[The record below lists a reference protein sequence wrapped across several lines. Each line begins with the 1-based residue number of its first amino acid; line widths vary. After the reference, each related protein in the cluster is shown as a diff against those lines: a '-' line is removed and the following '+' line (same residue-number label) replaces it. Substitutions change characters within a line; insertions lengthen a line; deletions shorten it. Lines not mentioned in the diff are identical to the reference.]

1 MRGNKCKRGFDLFF
15 VTRGG
20 LCAVFFNM
28 NETRE
33 QISPEVWEAVKIASI
48 RGVPDVELSEQFG
61 VTREAIRQR
70 RFRDKTWAAA
80 VSPISMLHNEERKAE
95 ASRIVTGGVET
106 DSLAQ
111 KVAQKVS
118 ESAESIS
125 THNLLLA
132 SQIARKGLQ
141 RASGEIDALP
151 IENIADIERIF
162 KMAAI
167 AGKWNQPQ
175 VSVNQAF
182 AFGGGQDDA
191 AIVECETEIVEDS
204 GNYGDAFN
212 MGEDEA

>member
-1 MRGNKCKRGFDLFF
+1 M
-15 VTRGG
+15 T
-20 LCAVFFNM
+20 
-28 NETRE
+28 ETRE

-70 RFRDKTWAAA
+70 RCRDKAWAAA
-80 VSPISMLHNEERKAE
+80 VTPISSLKSEEKKAE
-95 ASRIVTGGVET
+95 ASQLVTRGAET
-106 DSLAQ
+106 AFLAQ

-132 SQIARKGLQ
+132 SKIAQKGLQ
-141 RASGEIDALP
+141 RASGEIEALP

-162 KMAAI
+162 KMAAM

-175 VSVNQAF
+175 VQVNQAF
-182 AFGGGQDDA
+182 AFGGGQNDS
-191 AIVECETEIVEDS
+191 AIMECETEIVEDA
-204 GNYGDAFN
+204 GNYGDAFIL
-212 MGEDEA
+212 ED

>member
-1 MRGNKCKRGFDLFF
+1 M
-15 VTRGG
+15 T
-20 LCAVFFNM
+20 
-28 NETRE
+28 ETRE

-48 RGVPDVELSEQFG
+48 RGVPDVELAEQFG

-80 VSPISMLHNEERKAE
+80 VSPVSMLHNEERKAE
-95 ASRIVTGGVET
+95 ASQIVTRGVET
-106 DSLAQ
+106 ASLAQ

-125 THNLLLA
+125 AHNLLLA
-132 SQIARKGLQ
+132 SQIAKKGLQ
-141 RASGEIDALP
+141 RASGEIEHLA
-151 IENIADIERIF
+151 IENMADIERIF
-162 KMAAI
+162 KMAAM

-182 AFGGGQDDA
+182 AFGGGQEDS
-191 AIVECETEIVEDS
+191 AIVECETEIVEDA

-212 MGEDEA
+212 LGED